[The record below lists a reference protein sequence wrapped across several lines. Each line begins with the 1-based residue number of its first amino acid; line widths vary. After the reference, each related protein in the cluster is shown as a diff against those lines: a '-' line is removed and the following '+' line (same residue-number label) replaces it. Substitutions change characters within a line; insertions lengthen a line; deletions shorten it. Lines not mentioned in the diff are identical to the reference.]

1 MSMQGPTAG
10 PHKHEI
16 VLAGMVNVN
25 RDNYLQGVVDV
36 WRCRKCKKLFCDDKR
51 YGEGLKPSVGFES
64 IPEDEEWAVLTC
76 TTAKEVYMY
85 SLGVKP
91 GKKITH
97 SCKSG
102 ETHEFVVGQD
112 YTLGTGIEIP
122 IHRLYLVRDYV
133 NKNIE
138 AGYYRLTMAK

>member
-1 MSMQGPTAG
+1 M
-10 PHKHEI
+10 I
-16 VLAGMVNVN
+16 NVN

-36 WRCRKCKKLFCDDKR
+36 WRCRKCRSLFCDDKR

-64 IPEDEEWAVLTC
+64 IPEDEEWGVLTC

-97 SCKSG
+97 ACKNG
-102 ETHEFVVGQD
+102 ETHEFVIDNAYSLQPPVAV
-112 YTLGTGIEIP
+112 P
-122 IHRLYLVRDYV
+122 IHRIYLVKDYI
-133 NKNIE
+133 NRNIE
-138 AGYYRLTMAK
+138 AGYYKLTMK

>member
-1 MSMQGPTAG
+1 MTAE
-10 PHKHEI
+10 HQHE
-16 VLAGMVNVN
+16 VVFMGMVNVN

-36 WRCRKCKKLFCDDKR
+36 WRCRTCKKLFCDDKR
-51 YGEGLKPSVGFES
+51 YGEPLKASVGFES

-76 TTAKEVYMY
+76 TTVKDVQMN

-97 SCKSG
+97 ACKGG
-102 ETHEFVVGQD
+102 EVHEIVVGND
-112 YTLGTGIEIP
+112 YSLSPKVASP
-122 IHRLYLVRDYV
+122 IHRLYLVKDHI

-138 AGYYRLTMAK
+138 AGYYRLTMK

>member
-1 MSMQGPTAG
+1 MDPCD
-10 PHKHEI
+10 HDI
-16 VLAGMVNVN
+16 VFLGMINVN

-36 WRCRKCKKLFCDDKR
+36 WRCRKCKRLFCDDKR

-76 TTAKEVYMY
+76 TTPKDVYMN
-85 SLGVKP
+85 SLSVKP
-91 GKKITH
+91 GKRVTH
-97 SCKSG
+97 ACRAGDVK
-102 ETHEFVVGQD
+102 EFTVTSSFALVPSEG
-112 YTLGTGIEIP
+112 LP

-138 AGYYRLTMAK
+138 AGYYRLTMR

>member
-1 MSMQGPTAG
+1 MSQCE
-10 PHKHEI
+10 HET
-16 VLAGMVNVN
+16 VFVGMINVN

-36 WRCRKCKKLFCDDKR
+36 WRCRKCRKLFCDDKR

-64 IPEDEEWAVLTC
+64 IPDDEEWGVLTC
-76 TTAKEVYMY
+76 TTPKEVYMY

-97 SCKSG
+97 ACKSG
-102 ETHEFVVGQD
+102 EIHEFIVGEG
-112 YTLGTGIEIP
+112 YSLKPAVAMP
-122 IHRLYLVRDYV
+122 IHGIYLVKDHI

-138 AGYYRLTMAK
+138 AGYYKLTMK

>member
-1 MSMQGPTAG
+1 MDSCD
-10 PHKHEI
+10 HDI
-16 VLAGMVNVN
+16 VFMGMINVN

-76 TTAKEVYMY
+76 TTPRDVYMN
-85 SLGVKP
+85 SLSVKP
-91 GKKITH
+91 GKKFTH
-97 SCKSG
+97 ACRGG
-102 ETHEFVVGQD
+102 EAKEFTVTSSYALTPSEG
-112 YTLGTGIEIP
+112 LP
-122 IHRLYLVRDYV
+122 IHKLYLVRDYV

-138 AGYYRLTMAK
+138 AGYYRLTMK